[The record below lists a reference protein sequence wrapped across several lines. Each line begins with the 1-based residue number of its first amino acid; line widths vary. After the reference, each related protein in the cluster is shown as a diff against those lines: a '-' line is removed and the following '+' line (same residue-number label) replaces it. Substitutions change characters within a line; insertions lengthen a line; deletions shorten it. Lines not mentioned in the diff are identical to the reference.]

1 MNAQPAPRLIVI
13 TDTER
18 APIEAWLE
26 RLGALFAAAA
36 PGSVW
41 VQLRDRELP
50 IRERRR
56 FGEQLRELSA
66 RHGQGLA
73 VSDRLDLALLL
84 DADGVHLG
92 EASVRPADAR
102 EYAQRHARRW
112 LVSAACHVAE
122 EIEAPGADALL
133 LSPVAAPRKGRPALG
148 AAGIAK
154 AAALRAR
161 AGSRCL
167 LYALGGV
174 TADNAAQWLAA
185 GADGVALIGELFAP
199 GAARELARALGI
211 AR

>member
-26 RLGALFAAAA
+26 RLEALFAAAA

-56 FGEQLRELSA
+56 FGERLRELSA
-66 RHGQGLA
+66 RHGQGLS
-73 VSDRLDLALLL
+73 VNDRLDLALVL

-92 EASVRPADAR
+92 DASVLPADAR
-102 EYAQRHARRW
+102 AYARRHSRDW
-112 LVSAACHVAE
+112 LVSAACHAAE
-122 EIEAPGADALL
+122 ELETSSADALL
-133 LSPVAAPRKGRPALG
+133 LSPVAAPRKGRAPLG
-148 AAGIAK
+148 ADGIAR
-154 AAALRAR
+154 AVALRAR
-161 AGSRCL
+161 SGSRCR

-174 TADNAAQWLAA
+174 TRENAGDWLEA

-199 GAARELARALGI
+199 GAERELPRVLQI